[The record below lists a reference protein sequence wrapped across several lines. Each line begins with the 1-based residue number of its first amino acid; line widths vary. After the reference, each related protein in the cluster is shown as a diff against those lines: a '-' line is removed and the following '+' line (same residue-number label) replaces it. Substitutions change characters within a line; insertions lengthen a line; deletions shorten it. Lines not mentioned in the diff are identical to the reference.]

1 MAHLARVSRDL
12 DSQLITLLRWEHAAA
27 PDGFSWLSQ
36 AVTYLDLLRP
46 FMAALR
52 EWPRPVLE
60 DMLSCFRQHAGAIL
74 KKLSDLRRHIRV
86 VEAAYGPVWALAD
99 AAHRQV
105 AECFGPYGDPSL
117 PPAASPAPRFQC
129 PECSASFHDLRR
141 LQAHGEGTGVGIGV
155 GTGGGT
161 GMGTFVGTSVGTG
174 IETGAGI
181 GVGADV
187 GAGIAAGVDTG
198 VGPGMGPGVGTEVG
212 AGVGTGVGI
221 GASTGGGTIVSNGV
235 GNGVDTGVGA
245 GGGLGVGTGV
255 GAAPSLHL
263 FGDRADS

>member
-27 PDGFSWLSQ
+27 PDGFSWSSQ

-86 VEAAYGPVWALAD
+86 VKAAYGPVWVWAD

-141 LQAHGEGTGVGIGV
+141 LQAHRTGRHGYR
-155 GTGGGT
+155 
-161 GMGTFVGTSVGTG
+161 
-174 IETGAGI
+174 APHYKW
-181 GVGADV
+181 
-187 GAGIAAGVDTG
+187 AAGSRC
-198 VGPGMGPGVGTEVG
+198 P
-212 AGVGTGVGI
+212 I
-221 GASTGGGTIVSNGV
+221 CLS
-235 GNGVDTGVGA
+235 
-245 GGGLGVGTGV
+245 
-255 GAAPSLHL
+255 
-263 FGDRADS
+263 DRHTRERLIRHWRSPRCSCFAEMRR